1 MVALSVQ
8 DCSSPKAA
16 GSWHPCHDPKQQHH
30 QHPDRQHQR
39 GGGEGEDDAD
49 APERGLL
56 QPDGLLLV
64 AQGLLIVDQMLTL
77 KVAHLLQNPE
87 DPIVVHTML
96 EH

>member
-1 MVALSVQ
+1 MV
-8 DCSSPKAA
+8 SSSRHSCQYPE
-16 GSWHPCHDPKQQHH
+16 HQRQ